1 MFCFSKAALLPLSAL
16 AAALAL
22 AGLPLVHAPAHAQ
35 SQPPTKAIEPSSVQ
49 RADPADP
56 KAATPA
62 SAYRSSLSR
71 YQAFT
76 EPDVAPWRETNE
88 LVRQRGGWRAY
99 AREAREPASTAA
111 PSPAASS
118 ASQPAASVKPAMPG
132 HAGHEMK

>member
-1 MFCFSKAALLPLSAL
+1 MFCFSKAALLPQSAL
-16 AAALAL
+16 AVALL
-22 AGLPLVHAPAHAQ
+22 FSGLPLVHAQA
-35 SQPPTKAIEPSSVQ
+35 QPPAKALAPLSVQ

-56 KAATPA
+56 KAALPA
-62 SAYRSSLSR
+62 LAYRSSLSR

-99 AREAREPASTAA
+99 AREAREPASTTA
-111 PSPAASS
+111 PSPAAPA
-118 ASQPAASVKPAMPG
+118 ASQPANLKPDMPD